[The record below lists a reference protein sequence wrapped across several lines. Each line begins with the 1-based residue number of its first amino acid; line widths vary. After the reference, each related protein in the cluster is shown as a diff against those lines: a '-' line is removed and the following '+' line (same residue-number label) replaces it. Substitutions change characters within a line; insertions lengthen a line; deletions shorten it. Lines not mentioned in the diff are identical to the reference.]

1 MKWIGQ
7 HVWDLISRFRSEVY
21 LENISSGTV
30 ASGGNLGLDS
40 NNKIVKNAGG
50 GDTVAAGEGIDISG
64 TGTVT
69 ISGEDATDTNK
80 GIASFNTKDF
90 TVASGAVSAYRYYWH
105 SISYNSTSSG
115 YVWVPNNNNKHTATS
130 GEYYS
135 RIVAPYDGRVMRV
148 VSKTSDTADRQIVV
162 DFFKNDSGTDM
173 APAASSI
180 GTTLTRASG
189 IDAVAGSF
197 NVDASGLSWSFDA
210 GDLLYFRR
218 RDNLSGG
225 PEDVNMTI
233 VLQYAFS

>member
-7 HVWDLISRFRSEVY
+7 HIYSLISRFRDDVY

-69 ISGEDATDTNK
+69 ISGEDATISNK

-90 TVASGAVSAYRYYWH
+90 TVTSGAVSAYRYYWH
-105 SISYNSTSSG
+105 SVSYNSTSNG
-115 YVWVPNNNNKHTATS
+115 YVWVPNNNNTTEAAS

-135 RIVAPYDGRVMRV
+135 RILAPYGGRVMRV
-148 VSKTSDTADRQIVV
+148 VSKTSNTSNRQINI
-162 DFFKNDSGTDM
+162 DFFTNHSGTDL
-173 APAASSI
+173 APASSSI
-180 GTTLTRASG
+180 GTTLVRASG

-197 NVDASGLSWSFDA
+197 NVDTSELDWDFSASEC
-210 GDLLYFRR
+210 LYFRR
-218 RDNLSGG
+218 RDNALGG

-233 VLQYAFS
+233 ILQYTV